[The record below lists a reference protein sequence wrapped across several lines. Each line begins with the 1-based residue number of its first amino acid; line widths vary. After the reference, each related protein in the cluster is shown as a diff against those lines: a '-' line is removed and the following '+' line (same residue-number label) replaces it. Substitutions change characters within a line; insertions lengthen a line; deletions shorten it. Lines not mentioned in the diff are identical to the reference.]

1 MELESIVEK
10 KCLQLLQR
18 ALQFEA
24 TDVHLLPKKNMYQI
38 YFRKYNRSIATGEIP
53 MKIGDKMISH
63 FKYQSGLDISERRRP
78 QSGSF
83 EYVEDSKIISCRVST
98 LPAVT
103 FNESIIIR
111 LMLQDVA
118 KTLEEISFSN
128 RAVKK
133 LKNLAQSSQG
143 ILFFCGPTGC
153 GKSTTMYSLLNYC
166 ANHLSKHVI
175 SLEDPVEN
183 NQHQMLQVQV
193 NEKSGVTYAV
203 GLKAILRHSPDV
215 IMIGEIRD
223 RETAKIAIEAA
234 LTGHLVI
241 TTIHAKDSF
250 GCLHRL
256 IDLGVSEVE
265 LQQTVLGI
273 VSQALVTKKQEQ
285 QQEQRLTALF
295 EIMEDRILEA
305 AFESLKL
312 QENFQ
317 MPLEETITY
326 QMMKGVQNGNI
337 LANILTS

>member
-1 MELESIVEK
+1 MDLESVVEK
-10 KCLQLLQR
+10 KCLQLLER

-24 TDVHLLPKKNMYQI
+24 TDVHLLPTKTAYQI
-38 YFRKYNRSIATGEIP
+38 YFRKYNRSIATGKIP
-53 MKIGDKMISH
+53 LKMGDKMISH

-83 EYVEDSKIISCRVST
+83 EYVENEKTISCRVST
-98 LPAVT
+98 LPSVT
-103 FNESIIIR
+103 LNESIIIR
-111 LMLQDVA
+111 LMLQNVA
-118 KTLEEISFSN
+118 KNLEEIAFSN
-128 RAVKK
+128 KSVEQ
-133 LKNLAQSSQG
+133 LKTLAHHNQG

-166 ANHLSKHVI
+166 TNQLSKHVI

-223 RETAKIAIEAA
+223 SETAKIAIEAA

-256 IDLGVSEVE
+256 ADLGISEVE

-273 VSQALVTKKQEQ
+273 VSQNLVTKKQED
-285 QQEQRLTALF
+285 QRLTALF
-295 EIMEDRILEA
+295 EIMEDRILEG

-312 QENFQ
+312 QKKFQ
-317 MPLEETITY
+317 MPIEETIAY
-326 QMMKGVQNGNI
+326 QMMKGVQNGEI
-337 LANILTS
+337 LANILTT